1 MRTAVPAAAAAAL
14 LLLAACKTVGPDY
27 APPAAPVAAAFRGA
41 PAPAPGRPPRKAQAW
56 WTGFNDPLLTAAVEQ
71 ALAGGTTVE
80 GAAARVSQARAAVRA
95 AGAGLYPTGQ
105 LQVDVTH
112 ARQSLVGQNAFA
124 ASLQQDVDIFAAGLG
139 AAWEADLFGGLRRDR
154 EASRAD
160 AQAAEAAL
168 AAARLMVAADTAD
181 AYLQLRGLQA
191 RIALVERRIGDD
203 RRVVELV
210 GLLFDA
216 GRAPRL
222 QLDQAR
228 ATLAQ
233 AEAST
238 PLLRAAAEAQL
249 NRLAVLTGRTPESE
263 RGELARERPVPAPP
277 PVPADLAPAD
287 LLRLRPDVAAA
298 ERRLAAANARIGVAI
313 SDYYPRLSFQGLV
326 GLQSVGFGDFLSGD
340 AGAGSAAAGL
350 RWRLFDFGRVDAE
363 VANAR
368 GVYAERLADWRA
380 AVLGAAEEVENALA
394 FSAERAR
401 QLDRLQAASLSLER
415 ALDAA
420 QAGYDRG
427 AVSLLDV
434 IDTERQLLITQ
445 DAAADANA
453 QRARAA
459 VAIRRALGG

>member
-1 MRTAVPAAAAAAL
+1 MRRGLVALAAL
-14 LLLAACKTVGPDY
+14 TLLAGCRTVGPDY
-27 APPAAPVAAAFRGA
+27 APPAAPVAPAFRGA
-41 PAPAPGRPPRKAQAW
+41 PPPSPARAARPPEAW
-56 WTGFNDPLLTAAVEQ
+56 WTGFGDPVLTATVEQ
-71 ALAGGTTVE
+71 ALAGSPTVE
-80 GAAARVSQARAAVRA
+80 AAVARVTQARAASRA
-95 AGAGLYPTGQ
+95 AGAALYPTGQ

-124 ASLQQDVDIFAAGLG
+124 AAVRQDVDIFAAGVG
-139 AAWEADLFGGLRRDR
+139 AAWEADLFGGLRRER

-160 AQAAEAAL
+160 AEGAVLAL
-168 AAARLMVAADTAD
+168 AGARLMVAADTAG

-191 RIALVERRIGDD
+191 RIALVARRVRDD
-203 RRVVELV
+203 RRLVELT

-216 GRAPRL
+216 GRIPRL

-233 AEAST
+233 AEASE

-263 RGELARERPVPAPP
+263 RGALAVERPVPPPP

-287 LLRLRPDVAAA
+287 LLRARPDVAAA
-298 ERRLAAANARIGVAI
+298 ERRLAAANARIGTAI
-313 SDYYPRLSFQGLV
+313 ADYYPRVSFQGLL
-326 GLQSVGFGDFLSGD
+326 GLQSIGLGDFLTGD
-340 AGAGSAAAGL
+340 AGAGSLAAGL

-368 GVYAERLADWRA
+368 GVYAEALADWRA
-380 AVLGAAEEVENALA
+380 AVLRAAEEVETALA
-394 FSAERAR
+394 VSAERAR

-415 ALDAA
+415 ALDAS

-427 AVSLLDV
+427 VVSLLDV